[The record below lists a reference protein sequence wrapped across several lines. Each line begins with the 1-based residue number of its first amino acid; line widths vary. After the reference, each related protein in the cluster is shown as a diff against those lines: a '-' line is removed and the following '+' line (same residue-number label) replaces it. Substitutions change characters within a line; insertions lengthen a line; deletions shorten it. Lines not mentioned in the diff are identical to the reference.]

1 MARFCGKV
9 GYFKTVETS
18 PGIYE
23 EEYIEKTYRGDVLSI
38 GRTFQN
44 GSGINDNIVLN
55 NRISIVAD
63 EFAYQNFSYITY
75 VEFMGTKWKVSN
87 VEVQRPRLILSIGD
101 VYNA

>member
-23 EEYIEKTYRGDVLSI
+23 EEYIEKTYRGDVLSMS
-38 GRTFQN
+38 RTFQN

-101 VYNA
+101 VYNV